1 MYQPQDFFFNKAKK
15 EGYPARSVYKLKELD
30 KKYSLFYPGQSILD
44 LGCAPGSWSIYI
56 GQQIN
61 PGGKILGI
69 DKQKVD
75 IKIEGGYFIQEDIF
89 KIGFGELRKIM
100 TQAGIIDN
108 FHGIVSDMAPSM
120 SGIKILDAGRSAELA
135 KKVIDLTENFLKP
148 GGFLV
153 LKVMEGGEH
162 DIIRNRIR
170 NLFEWQKQIRP
181 KAVRRN
187 SREIYIVANGFKRG

>member
-30 KKYSLFYPGQSILD
+30 KKYNLFQPGQSILD

-75 IKIEGGYFIQEDIF
+75 IKIVGSFFIQEDIF
-89 KIGFGELRKIM
+89 KISFEELRKIM
-100 TQAGIIDN
+100 SQIGIRDN
-108 FHGIVSDMAPSM
+108 FHGIVSDMAPAM

-135 KKVIDLTENFLKP
+135 KRVIDLAENFLKP
-148 GGFLV
+148 EGFLV

-162 DIIRNRIR
+162 DIIRSRIR
-170 NLFEWQKQIRP
+170 NLFKWQKQIRP

-187 SREIYIVANGFKRG
+187 SREIYIIANGFKRD

>member
-30 KKYSLFYPGQSILD
+30 NKYGLFRRGQCILD
-44 LGCAPGSWSIYI
+44 LGCAPGSWSIYV

-69 DKQKVD
+69 DKQEVD
-75 IKIEGGYFIQEDIF
+75 IKIEGGFFIQKDIF
-89 KIGFGELRKIM
+89 KITSEELKQLM
-100 TQAGIIDN
+100 QKVGIIDN
-108 FHGIVSDMAPSM
+108 FHGIISDMAPSM

-135 KKVIDLTENFLKP
+135 GRVIDLAEDFLKP
-148 GGFLV
+148 RGFLV
-153 LKVMEGGEH
+153 MKVMEGGEH
-162 DIIRNRIR
+162 DIIRKRIQK
-170 NLFEWQKQIRP
+170 LFEWQKQLRP

-187 SREIYIVANGFKRG
+187 SREIYIIAHGFKGN